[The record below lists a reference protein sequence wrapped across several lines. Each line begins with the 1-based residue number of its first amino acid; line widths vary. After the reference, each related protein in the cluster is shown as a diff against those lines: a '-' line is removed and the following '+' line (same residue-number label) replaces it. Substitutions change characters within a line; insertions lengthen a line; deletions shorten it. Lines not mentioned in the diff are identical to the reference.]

1 MDKLVW
7 GRLCVLEGMGVWRD
21 IWELFVF
28 AVPFRCEPENAE
40 NFILTTYIQG
50 HLCGSVG

>member
-1 MDKLVW
+1 M
-7 GRLCVLEGMGVWRD
+7 LEGMGVWRD